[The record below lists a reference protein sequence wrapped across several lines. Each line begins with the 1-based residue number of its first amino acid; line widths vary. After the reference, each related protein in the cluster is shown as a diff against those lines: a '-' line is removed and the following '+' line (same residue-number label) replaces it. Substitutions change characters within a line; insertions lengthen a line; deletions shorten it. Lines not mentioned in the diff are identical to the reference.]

1 MMITATQTA
10 GVLAQDPKHYSQ
22 QDLKLIVEEA
32 KAAAYVAAT
41 KHLESNGENA
51 YCGFAWV
58 SIYGVKGNTKLGKNL
73 KAAGVEQAWDKSYQI
88 WNPSGLGT
96 QCMWT
101 KEVGAQAAAEV
112 FQKYGFRSYMGSRA
126 D

>member
-1 MMITATQTA
+1 MNTATQTA
-10 GVLAQDPKHYSQ
+10 GILAQDPKHYSI

-32 KAAAYVAAT
+32 KAAAYVSAT
-41 KHLESNGENA
+41 KHMDTHGEHA

-73 KAAGVEQAWDKSYQI
+73 KAAGVEQTWDKSYQI
-88 WNPSGLGT
+88 WNPSGLAT
-96 QCMWT
+96 QCMST
-101 KEVGAQAAAEV
+101 KEAGAEAAAAV
-112 FQKYGFRSYMGSRA
+112 FTKYGFRSYAGSRA